1 MSYCA
6 LLICSY
12 FLNTTS
18 WRRRHS
24 NLNQCVACMY
34 SRNVLATSYTTCT
47 CTSTTERW
55 SFHIFLK
62 KKRLSKLFLT
72 RLKIS
77 KSTKFE
83 LYLRWFVEL
92 SVCDRRWKSW
102 LWRSAVSA
110 PATTTSIMLE
120 MAKMQTREESP
131 EGEFC
136 THEWMEQRVRFVLCR
151 VTIEDTFQPSC
162 VTFPERFLF
171 VACVERKK
179 GEKKEWNAF
188 GEIQKVK
195 IDVAD
200 PTKRCGWSSEH
211 MWSRVRRRCR
221 SAACS
226 TSTWIYFVSAQ
237 ITLIPFSTLLNGLVL
252 LETTVR
258 A

>member
-1 MSYCA
+1 MHT
-6 LLICSY
+6 LLDDHTIGCCLTVHY
-12 FLNTTS
+12 WYVRIS
-18 WRRRHS
+18 WTQQAGEEDT
-24 NLNQCVACMY
+24 LTWI
-34 SRNVLATSYTTCT
+34 NVLHVCIHEMYWQHLILHVHVLVPPNVDL
-47 CTSTTERW
+47 STY
-55 SFHIFLK
+55 SCK

-151 VTIEDTFQPSC
+151 GQALDIVRNFS
-162 VTFPERFLF
+162 
-171 VACVERKK
+171 
-179 GEKKEWNAF
+179 W
-188 GEIQKVK
+188 K
-195 IDVAD
+195 IFF
-200 PTKRCGWSSEH
+200 CGL
-211 MWSRVRRRCR
+211 RG
-221 SAACS
+221 
-226 TSTWIYFVSAQ
+226 T
-237 ITLIPFSTLLNGLVL
+237 
-252 LETTVR
+252 
-258 A
+258 

>member
-1 MSYCA
+1 
-6 LLICSY
+6 
-12 FLNTTS
+12 
-18 WRRRHS
+18 
-24 NLNQCVACMY
+24 MY
-34 SRNVLATSYTTCT
+34 SRNVLATSYTTCGT
-47 CTSTTERW
+47 CTLVPPNVDLSTY
-55 SFHIFLK
+55 SCK

-72 RLKIS
+72 RFKIS

-92 SVCDRRWKSW
+92 SVCDRRWKCYEIFDLEGLLFLPPVRRRPW
-102 LWRSAVSA
+102 C
-110 PATTTSIMLE
+110 LE
-120 MAKMQTREESP
+120 MAKMQTREESS

-195 IDVAD
+195 IDVTD
-200 PTKRCGWSSEH
+200 PTKRCGWSPEH

-237 ITLIPFSTLLNGLVL
+237 ITLIPFSTLLNALVL